1 MISCNGL
8 YVDTALFEIVQY
20 MYVGIISLTN
30 EWKLE
35 TTE

>member
-30 EWKLE
+30 Y
-35 TTE
+35 